1 MMEFPVERFDKGQ
14 WILDADKLD
23 IAFKYVT
30 DWRCAVDVGAFAGV
44 FTSRIALRFERV
56 YAIEPNFKSFCSL
69 SANMIA
75 YPNVTCVHAA
85 AADRTDEIVYIQRK
99 CWPSARI
106 LKSREKDGDEI
117 RTIRIDDLT
126 DASGLVKIDVE
137 GYEYKVLCGAGKLLA
152 SKPVVI
158 VESKGH
164 HRRYDGID
172 PVKHLK
178 RLGMKVVAEIRPDVI
193 LAW

>member
-1 MMEFPVERFDKGQ
+1 
-14 WILDADKLD
+14 
-23 IAFKYVT
+23 
-30 DWRCAVDVGAFAGV
+30 
-44 FTSRIALRFERV
+44 
-56 YAIEPNFKSFCSL
+56 
-69 SANMIA
+69 
-75 YPNVTCVHAA
+75 
-85 AADRTDEIVYIQRK
+85 
-99 CWPSARI
+99 
-106 LKSREKDGDEI
+106 LKPKEKDGDEI

-126 DASGLVKIDVE
+126 DAAGLIKIDVE
-137 GYEYKVLCGAGKLLA
+137 GYEYKVLCGAEKLLA

-172 PVKHLK
+172 PVKYLK